1 MKIKEIK
8 GVHTTEAASKWDDF
22 QNIRNEYALDD
33 DRWLYRGQDDYCWE
47 IRSTF
52 ERNRESSGKSDS
64 WKYEATVVRE
74 FKRRAHLYLRNLPDD
89 RDILEWFSLLRH
101 FGAPCRLVD
110 VTYSF
115 YVAIY
120 FAIRSLG
127 HKSTPAAIWA
137 FDTKWLKNQW
147 NKLFPDETV
156 ESHRGGDFR
165 FKEPD
170 DFRKHFLNF
179 NKTKLFVAP
188 ANPFRQNERLTAQQG
203 LFLCPGDISKSF
215 MENLIPNPTN
225 SHEKN
230 VIRIPIMSSIKPQ
243 AIQELRRMNISSA
256 TLFPDLGGFAESLSD
271 WFTLDLPFNDKD
283 LLKAL
288 CI

>member
-8 GVHTTEAASKWDDF
+8 GVHTTEVASKWEDF
-22 QNIRNEYALDD
+22 QAIRDKYALDD
-33 DRWLYRGQDDYCWE
+33 DWWLYRGQDNCCWE

-52 ERNRESSGKSDS
+52 ERTRENSGKSDA
-64 WKYEATVVRE
+64 WKYEAMVVRE
-74 FKRRAHLYLRNLPDD
+74 FKRRAHLYLENLPEDH
-89 RDILEWFSLLRH
+89 DILEWLSLLRH

-120 FAIRSLG
+120 FAIRSLVV
-127 HKSTPAAIWA
+127 KSPPAAIWA
-137 FDTKWLKNQW
+137 FDTRWLKKQW
-147 NKLFPDETV
+147 NRLFPNETI
-156 ESHRGGDFR
+156 ESIRGGDFR
-165 FKEPD
+165 FKEPG
-170 DFRKHFLNF
+170 DFRKHFLDF
-179 NKTKLFVAP
+179 NKTKPFIAP
-188 ANPFRQNERLTAQQG
+188 SNPFRQNERLTAQQG

-215 MENLIPNPTN
+215 MENLISDQAN

-230 VIRIPIMSSIKPQ
+230 ILRIPIMASIKPK
-243 AIQELRRMNISSA
+243 AIQELRRMNISLA

-271 WFTLDLPFNDKD
+271 WFALDLPFNDKD